1 MEAEKP
7 LEKEKGSLG
16 LVERKKGKVF
26 MEKKNGNDFPYRSL
40 PLCMQNK
47 LIIHSRYCFVEQY
60 VHPRESN
67 I

>member
-26 MEKKNGNDFPYRSL
+26 MEKKTGMIFRTGPY
-40 PLCMQNK
+40 PIM
-47 LIIHSRYCFVEQY
+47 HAE
-60 VHPRESN
+60 
-67 I
+67 